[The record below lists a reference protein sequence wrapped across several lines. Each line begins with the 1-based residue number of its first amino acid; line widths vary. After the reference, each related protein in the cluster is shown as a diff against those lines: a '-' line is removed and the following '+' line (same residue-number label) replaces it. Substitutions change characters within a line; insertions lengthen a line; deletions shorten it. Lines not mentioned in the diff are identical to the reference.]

1 MVDGHNRPPLAD
13 VNEDVT
19 SSATRRADTM
29 AAPGSHSPSADETGP
44 MPPPGPDTL
53 PVKTMLDGRYQL
65 LSVMYARGPVT
76 LWRGDDRILAR
87 PVAVRVVQRFS
98 PDAHDSAAAAH
109 DRAAEMLLSAAIASG
124 RLVHPGAASTYD
136 ATSTTTGAGPV
147 SYVVS
152 EWVEGTS
159 LQALSAEGPLRPDQA
174 ATVMLAVA
182 RVLAAAHERG
192 IHHGDLRPS
201 DVIISHHGM
210 VKVVDLGTGS
220 VVAALEKG
228 AHSQVE
234 PWADSTNLA
243 ADDVRAMGGLL
254 YSALTGRWPLDRE
267 CGLPTAPPTSDGR
280 ACSPRQVR
288 AGVPRNLDAL
298 TLATLGDDRAHRP
311 PIASAAELAEA
322 LEEIAPPEGTL
333 DLGRVRIDDEPP
345 MTRAMASGSPSTEY
359 AATGHPVDGGR
370 QGPAGQNPDPNGGY
384 PRGGGSRGGSAGDAY
399 PVSSGYPANSGY
411 PNGGL
416 ERLPTQQRAASR
428 RRGAKGSPYSKG
440 TSWSPRRILAIVVAL
455 VVAVTLVVV
464 AMTMLNRAPQKKITT
479 APTPTASA
487 TTAVGVVLKPTVAA
501 FDPQGSDGDE
511 NNSDAP
517 KAIDGNPATSWTTS
531 GYNNTDGRQF
541 GGLPKSGVGL
551 RLDFGQPVIVRDMT
565 ITFGGGPTSFELRA
579 GDAAVNDINGYPVV
593 VSEAAAPAGTATTVS
608 VPATAAHQ
616 YWVVWLTKLP
626 TASDGRFK
634 GSIVD
639 VSFHS

>member
-19 SSATRRADTM
+19 SSSTRGADTM
-29 AAPGSHSPSADETGP
+29 AVPASSPQPPDETGP

-53 PVKTMLDGRYQL
+53 PIKTMLDGRYQL
-65 LSVMYARGPVT
+65 LSVMHTRGPVT

-87 PVAVRVVQRFS
+87 SVAVRVVQHS
-98 PDAHDSAAAAH
+98 KPDARDSAAAAR
-109 DRAAEMLLSAAIASG
+109 DRAAEMLLSAAIGSG

-136 ATSTTTGAGPV
+136 ATSTTTDTGPV

-152 EWVEGTS
+152 EWVEGVS
-159 LQALSAEGPLRPDQA
+159 LQTLSAEGPLRPDQA

-201 DVIISHHGM
+201 DVIISGHGM

-228 AHSQVE
+228 AHSQAE
-234 PWADSTNLA
+234 PWADSADLA
-243 ADDVRAMGGLL
+243 TDDVRAMGGLL
-254 YSALTGRWPLDRE
+254 YSALTGRWPLKRE
-267 CGLPTAPPTSDGR
+267 CGLPTAPRTSDGR
-280 ACSPRQVR
+280 TCSPRQVR

-298 TLATLGDDRAHRP
+298 TLAVLGDDRASRP

-345 MTRAMASGSPSTEY
+345 MTRAMTPGPITSGYATAGYAADAAGVGPTGGHASGGY
-359 AATGHPVDGGR
+359 RGGNDGG
-370 QGPAGQNPDPNGGY
+370 
-384 PRGGGSRGGSAGDAY
+384 AY
-399 PVSSGYPANSGY
+399 PVSGGRLDNGAYPG
-411 PNGGL
+411 GGL
-416 ERLPTQQRAASR
+416 GRLPARQRGAAR
-428 RRGAKGSPYSKG
+428 RRGEYGSPYRQG
-440 TSWSPRRILAIVVAL
+440 AFASPRRVLAIMVAL
-455 VVAVTLVVV
+455 LITLTLIIVAAIVLTRQPQQK
-464 AMTMLNRAPQKKITT
+464 TPAP
-479 APTPTASA
+479 PGPTASP
-487 TTAVGVVLKPTVAA
+487 TTPVGVLLPPPTATA
-501 FDPQGSDGDE
+501 FDPQGTDGDE
-511 NNSDAP
+511 NNSEAP
-517 KAIDGNPATSWTTS
+517 KAVDGNAATAWTTS

-551 RLDFGQPVIVRDMT
+551 RLDFGQPVTIRKMT
-565 ITFGGGPTSFELRA
+565 VTFGGGPTSFELRA
-579 GDAAVNDINGYPVV
+579 GDAVVNDVNSYPVV
-593 VSEAAAPAGTATTVS
+593 VGETTAAAGTADVP
-608 VPATAAHQ
+608 VPAAAGTHR

-626 TASDGRFK
+626 TVSDGRFK

-639 VSFHS
+639 MSFHS